1 MKIASIASG
10 SSGNCIYVGT
20 NDTHLLVDAGV
31 SCKKIEEGLAG
42 FGISPTDVSG
52 VLITHEHSDHI
63 KGIGV
68 FVKKYKV
75 PLYGTIET
83 LAAIKRT
90 TSGKGIPMEVLQ
102 AVRPETHFM
111 IGDIGIRVTDI
122 SHDAAHPVC
131 YGFEAD
137 GRYVSMATDLG
148 TYNERIINH
157 LSNADIIYIESNYD
171 PEMLM
176 VGNYPYYLKQRID
189 GERGHLSNEMSAE
202 LVSKIL
208 HPGLKHII
216 LAHLSHENNFPEIA
230 YQTYKNMIDEKWN
243 FEEAKPTIDVAKRDV
258 PSISYSLMEDEYYEE
273 NDNNCCG

>member
-20 NDTHLLVDAGV
+20 NETHLLVDAGI

-42 FGISPTDVSG
+42 FGILPTDISG

-68 FVKKYKV
+68 FVKKYKI

-83 LAAIKRT
+83 LAAVKRT
-90 TSGKGIPMEVLQ
+90 ASGKGIPMEVLQ
-102 AVRPETHFM
+102 AVRPEKDFM

-131 YGFEAD
+131 YGFEAN
-137 GRYVSMATDLG
+137 GRYIAMATDLG
-148 TYNERIINH
+148 EYDERVISH

-189 GERGHLSNEMSAE
+189 GERGHLSNELSAE
-202 LVSKIL
+202 LVSRVL

-216 LAHLSHENNFPEIA
+216 LAHLSYENNFPEIA
-230 YQTYKNMIDEKWN
+230 YQTHKNMIDEKWD
-243 FEEAKPTIDVAKRDV
+243 FEEVRPTIEVAKRDV
-258 PSISYSLMEDEYYEE
+258 PSISHNLMEEYYEK
-273 NDNNCCG
+273 NNNNCCG